1 MRTCLRAFFMSI
13 CIPLSVSLGLML
25 SSGTALA
32 GPSLKAP
39 LSDEELG
46 GISGQAGIVLNAHL
60 ELSTGLGAEN
70 RISLGFKVGANTS
83 YLLLDKLSGT
93 LDLLGLS
100 LRAVAGPAEVGDV
113 IELTLPSF
121 LGFKDFGVKAIGVQA
136 DPLAPLS
143 NSLGQIQLN
152 GSLQM
157 QGQVLLWS
165 R

>member
-1 MRTCLRAFFMSI
+1 MKPCLRSFFFSI
-13 CIPLSVSLGLML
+13 SLSLLLMG
-25 SSGTALA
+25 SGGAALA
-32 GPSLKAP
+32 GPNLKAA

-60 ELSTGLGAEN
+60 ELNTGPQSEN
-70 RISLGFKVGANTS
+70 RISLGFKVGATTT
-83 YLLLDKLSGT
+83 YLLLNNLSGT
-93 LDLLGLS
+93 LDLLGLTVQ
-100 LRAVAGPAEVGDV
+100 AVTGPAEVGDV
-113 IELTLPSF
+113 IQLTLPSF
-121 LGFKDFGVKAIGVQA
+121 LGFKDFGVKALGVQT

>member
-1 MRTCLRAFFMSI
+1 MKPCLRSFFMS
-13 CIPLSVSLGLML
+13 LSLSLLLML
-25 SSGTALA
+25 SGGAALA
-32 GPSLKAP
+32 GPSLKAA

-60 ELSTGLGAEN
+60 ELNTGPISEN
-70 RISLGFKVGANTS
+70 RISLGFKVGATTT
-83 YLLLDKLSGT
+83 YLLLNNLSGT
-93 LDLLGLS
+93 LDLLGLTV
-100 LRAVAGPAEVGDV
+100 RAVAGPAEVGDV
-113 IELTLPSF
+113 IEVTLPSF
-121 LGFKDFGVKAIGVQA
+121 LGFKDFGVKAMGVQT
-136 DPLAPLS
+136 DPLAPLA